1 MRGRPLSGDEPRRS
15 SSGDVTRWLTAFVL
29 TLGILAFPTQA
40 AAAGPHYD
48 VPRGFTR
55 CAHAVAWHGFFKWA
69 SARHT
74 TCTATARFMRT
85 YAAHADGPTM
95 PRRVAGYRCR
105 IHYWRDA
112 EGNRYASRHVC
123 TRGDVTIRFYG
134 MV

>member
-1 MRGRPLSGDEPRRS
+1 M
-15 SSGDVTRWLTAFVL
+15 TAFVL
-29 TLGILAFPTQA
+29 TIGVLVAPAQA
-40 AAAGPHYD
+40 VAAGPHYD

-85 YAAHADGPTM
+85 YAAHADGPPM
-95 PRRVAGYRCR
+95 PRGVAAYSSR

-112 EGNRYASRHVC
+112 EATRYASRHVC
-123 TRGDVTIRFYG
+123 TRGDV
-134 MV
+134 